1 MPYISVVT
9 PTYNEEE
16 NIVALCQQVEKIF
29 QEINHD
35 YEHIIIDNNSSDS
48 TVEKVKELIIKN
60 SSIKL
65 IVNSKNYGHL
75 LSPFY
80 GIKQSSGQAT
90 ILINAD
96 FQDPPELIKKLI
108 NSWEKGNKIT
118 LLQKTKTNE
127 NFLIKNL
134 RKFYYWFLTKTSN
147 SGLSQNT
154 TGSGIYDKSIV
165 EILKQIKDPIP
176 YLRGLLAEIGPD
188 INLIQFNQPARISG
202 KSKNNFFTLFDL
214 AMIGLVKQSKF
225 FLRFMTIC
233 GLTISIFSFL
243 ISIVFLTLKL
253 IFWDQFEIGKA
264 PLLIGLFAISGFQIL
279 FLGLLGEYINVV
291 LMHVR
296 DLPDIVEKERINFD
310 KKEN

>member
-9 PTYNEEE
+9 PTYNEED
-16 NIVALCQQVEKIF
+16 NIIALCEQVKKIF
-29 QEINHD
+29 QEINYD
-35 YEHIIIDNNSSDS
+35 YEHIIIDNNSNDN
-48 TVEKVKELIIKN
+48 TVLSVKKLIKSN
-60 SSIKL
+60 PSIKL

-96 FQDPPELIKKLI
+96 FQDPPELIKKLVK
-108 NSWEKGNKIT
+108 SWENGNKIT
-118 LLQKTKTNE
+118 LLQKTETNE
-127 NFLIKNL
+127 KFLIKNL
-134 RKFYYWFLTKTSN
+134 RKFYYWFLSKTSDTI
-147 SGLSQNT
+147 LTQNT
-154 TGSGIYDKSIV
+154 TGSGIYDRSIV
-165 EILKQIKDPIP
+165 EILRQIKDPIP
-176 YLRGLLAEIGPD
+176 YLRGLLAEIGPS
-188 INLIQFNQPARISG
+188 ISVVQFNQPARLKG

-233 GLTISIFSFL
+233 GLTISILSFV
-243 ISIVFLTLKL
+243 ISIIFFTLKL
-253 IFWDQFEIGKA
+253 IFWNEFEIGKA

-296 DLPDIVEKERINFD
+296 DLPDVVEKERINFNINED
-310 KKEN
+310 

>member
-60 SSIKL
+60 PSIKL